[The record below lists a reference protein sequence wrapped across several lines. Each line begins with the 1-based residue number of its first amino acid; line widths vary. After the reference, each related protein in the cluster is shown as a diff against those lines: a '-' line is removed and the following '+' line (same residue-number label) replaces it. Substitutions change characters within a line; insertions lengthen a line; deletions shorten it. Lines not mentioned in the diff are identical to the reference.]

1 MESIID
7 QNIYTK
13 VIEHLK
19 INSKIRSECSI
30 KSFKRFLILFLKK
43 YNITLEDM
51 YNKIVSIK
59 LTKEDKDFFIK
70 GKPKTFIF
78 YLAFICKHYFN
89 IEFKANDEIKRYKET
104 MEINKLK
111 ENNFKNE
118 IKKEEGTPYLKN
130 DELEK
135 IYDSV
140 TGYEKLFFLLL
151 ITTGMR
157 KGAFLKCK
165 YENINF
171 EEEYITTIEKGNVE
185 TQYILNPEIINLI
198 KEYPNF
204 FKDFT
209 KDCRMRKAFAQFK
222 KILNKEDIYAHLF
235 RFTFS
240 RLVLNSLNNVKEI
253 QTMLNHTNL
262 QTTQTSYIKET
273 RLDKMKRMNVSW
285 LKKQEKILPYFM
297 EAEHI
302 NKFYKTD

>member
-1 MESIID
+1 MELTLD
-7 QNIYTK
+7 NNIFIK

-19 INSKIRSECSI
+19 INTKIRADSSI

-51 YNKIVSIK
+51 YNKNVSIK
-59 LTKEDKDFFIK
+59 LTLEDKDFFIK
-70 GKPKTFIF
+70 SKPKTFIF
-78 YLAFICKHYFN
+78 FLAFICKHYFN
-89 IEFKANDEIKRYKET
+89 IEFKANSEIKRYQET
-104 MEINKLK
+104 EEINKLK
-111 ENNFKNE
+111 ENNYKNE

-130 DELEK
+130 NELEK
-135 IYDSV
+135 IYDSII
-140 TGYEKLFFLLL
+140 GYEKLFFLIL

-171 EEEYITTIEKGNVE
+171 EEEYITTIEKGNIE
-185 TQYILNPEIINLI
+185 TQYILNPEIMFLI
-198 KEYPNF
+198 KQLPNF

-209 KDCRMRKAFAQFK
+209 KDCRMRKAFAGFK

-240 RLVLNSLNNVKEI
+240 RLILNSLNNIKEI

-285 LKKQEKILPYFM
+285 LKKKEKILPYFM
-297 EAEHI
+297 EEEHI
-302 NKFYKTD
+302 NKFIN